1 MQEER
6 IGLACSGGGIRSA
19 ALSSGVLRR
28 LLHRGVKI
36 DYVSCVSG
44 GNYVAAAYLDWK
56 YRHNHLDEHK
66 WHKEFFE
73 YMRSRVGY
81 VCNWERPFQ
90 GIVETIILVFLL
102 ITVNFII
109 PCIMYSVGAF
119 TAAYIIDYVF
129 GDIMR
134 LGFECTDVHLNKTGS
149 EAISSTSTESNCTLE
164 FAISDPEVREQ
175 CVLFVCLSIAFIVFY
190 CIKVVAPLRFRS
202 IARFFQVLTGS
213 VFMFTFMPWVIQQ
226 FIEVLPPWLN
236 TLVIVLSIFFWL
248 GFPPLRRKASLALIF
263 YFYAFVVKWR
273 VYQTKV
279 IGIAYDD
286 HLFYQ
291 FLLISGGL
299 IWLSPYF
306 GMFSMTA
313 IFTYYK

>member
-1 MQEER
+1 MSEER

-19 ALSSGVLRR
+19 AFSSGVLRR

-44 GNYVAAAYLDWK
+44 GNIVAASYLDWK
-56 YRHNHLDEHK
+56 YRHNQQDGHK

-73 YMRSRVGY
+73 YMRNRVGY

-90 GIVETIILVFLL
+90 GIVETIILVLLL
-102 ITVNFII
+102 ITVNLVI
-109 PCIMYSVGAF
+109 PSVMYSVGAF
-119 TAAYIIDYVF
+119 AAAYVIDYVF
-129 GDIMR
+129 GGIMR
-134 LGFECTDVHLNKTGS
+134 KGFKCIDVPMNSTGS
-149 EAISSTSTESNCTLE
+149 ATNNSAVSERRCKPELAT
-164 FAISDPEVREQ
+164 SDPELREQ
-175 CVLFVCLSIAFIVFY
+175 FFLFVLLSITFIVFY
-190 CIKVVAPLRFRS
+190 SIKVVAPIRFRP
-202 IARFFQVLTGS
+202 IARFIQVVSGV
-213 VFMFTFMPWVIQQ
+213 VFMFTFMPWLIQQ
-226 FIEVLPPWLN
+226 FIEVLPSWLN
-236 TLVIVLSIFFWL
+236 TMVIMLSLFFWL
-248 GFPPLRRKASLALIF
+248 GFPPLRRKASLALVF

-279 IGIAYDD
+279 TGIAYSEN
-286 HLFYQ
+286 LFYKL
-291 FLLISGGL
+291 LLISGGF

>member
-1 MQEER
+1 MPEKG

-28 LLHRGVKI
+28 LLHRSVKI

-56 YRHNHLDEHK
+56 YRHNQQDDHK

-81 VCNWERPFQ
+81 VCNWETPFQ
-90 GIVETIILVFLL
+90 GIVETIILVLLL
-102 ITVNFII
+102 ITVNFVI
-109 PCIMYSVGAF
+109 PCVMYSVGAF
-119 TAAYIIDYVF
+119 TAAYVIDYVF
-129 GDIMR
+129 GSVMR
-134 LGFECTDVHLNKTGS
+134 EGFVCIDVPLNSTGS
-149 EAISSTSTESNCTLE
+149 VANSSATERHCKAE

-175 CVLFVCLSIAFIVFY
+175 CVLFLLLSITSIVFY
-190 CIKVVAPLRFRS
+190 CIKVVAPIRFRS
-202 IARFFQVLTGS
+202 IARFFQVLTGA

-226 FIEVLPPWLN
+226 FIEVLPSWLN
-236 TLVIVLSIFFWL
+236 TMVIVLSIFFWL
-248 GFPPLRRKASLALIF
+248 GFPPLRRKASLALVF

-279 IGIAYDD
+279 IGIAYED
-286 HLFYQ
+286 HLFYKL
-291 FLLISGGL
+291 LLISGGF